1 MRYIHC
7 TQKLL
12 KEIKSKPIDIDEN
25 REVGGFG
32 DWYSNIFQIDK
43 TVFLAFLNVKTLYAF
58 VVQDIYREDIDDFK
72 NMFIYHMNRSLKF
85 SGFDSEIRN
94 KLISEYTEIEF
105 VKTNSRSTLG
115 YVNDLI
121 ESFIY
126 SISDDRYGGP
136 LNVDEFNVNILNN
149 PIKAFKFKNPRE
161 KLIELVDNEILKK

>member
-12 KEIKSKPIDIDEN
+12 KEIKSKPADIDED
-25 REVGGFG
+25 RENVGFG

-58 VVQDIYREDIDDFK
+58 IVQDIYREDIDDFR
-72 NMFIYHMNRSLKF
+72 NMFIFHLNRSLKF
-85 SGFDSEIRN
+85 NGFDSEIR
-94 KLISEYTEIEF
+94 KLLISEYSDIEF

-121 ESFIY
+121 DNFTY
-126 SISDDRYGGP
+126 SISENSYGGP
-136 LNVDEFNVNILNN
+136 LNVDEFNVNILKN
-149 PIKAFKFKNPRE
+149 PIKAFDFKNPRE
-161 KLIELVDNEILKK
+161 KLIELVDKR